1 MALVPDTRTKPH
13 EFQGSMEMTTAGK
26 NAIKAEL
33 DTLRKLA
40 REVIQTSKGKRPLPV
55 KDQRTLRQQ
64 QKRAVEAIVA
74 EIKEL
79 KQLKRRV
86 LQARAPEAMMEKFV
100 P

>member
-1 MALVPDTRTKPH
+1 
-13 EFQGSMEMTTAGK
+13 MTQTGK

-33 DTLRKLA
+33 EALRRLA

-64 QKRAVEAIVA
+64 QRRTVEAIA
-74 EIKEL
+74 TEIT
-79 KQLKRRV
+79 QLKLLRRRV
-86 LQARAPEAMMEKFV
+86 LQARIPDGMAEKLV

>member
-1 MALVPDTRTKPH
+1 
-13 EFQGSMEMTTAGK
+13 MEMTQTGK

-33 DTLRKLA
+33 EALRRLA

-64 QKRAVEAIVA
+64 QKRTVEAIAA
-74 EIKEL
+74 EIS
-79 KQLKRRV
+79 QLKLLRRRV
-86 LQARAPEAMMEKFV
+86 LQARIPDGMVEKLV

>member
-1 MALVPDTRTKPH
+1 
-13 EFQGSMEMTTAGK
+13 MTQTGK

-33 DTLRKLA
+33 EALRRLA

-64 QKRAVEAIVA
+64 QKRTVEAIAA
-74 EIKEL
+74 EIS
-79 KQLKRRV
+79 QLKLLRRRV
-86 LQARAPEAMMEKFV
+86 LQARIPDGMVEKLV

>member
-1 MALVPDTRTKPH
+1 
-13 EFQGSMEMTTAGK
+13 MTQTGK

-33 DTLRKLA
+33 EVLRRLA

-64 QKRAVEAIVA
+64 QKRTVEAIAA
-74 EIKEL
+74 EIT
-79 KQLKRRV
+79 QLKLLRRRV
-86 LQARAPEAMMEKFV
+86 LQARIPDGMAEKLV

>member
-1 MALVPDTRTKPH
+1 
-13 EFQGSMEMTTAGK
+13 MEMTIAGK

-86 LQARAPEAMMEKFV
+86 LQARAPEAMAEKFV

>member
-1 MALVPDTRTKPH
+1 
-13 EFQGSMEMTTAGK
+13 MEMTQTGK

-33 DTLRKLA
+33 EVLRRLA

-64 QKRAVEAIVA
+64 QKRTVEAIAA
-74 EIKEL
+74 EIT
-79 KQLKRRV
+79 QLKLLRRRV
-86 LQARAPEAMMEKFV
+86 LQARIPDGMAEKLV

>member
-1 MALVPDTRTKPH
+1 
-13 EFQGSMEMTTAGK
+13 MEMTQTGK

-33 DTLRKLA
+33 EVLRRLA

-64 QKRAVEAIVA
+64 QKRTVEAIAA
-74 EIKEL
+74 EIT
-79 KQLKRRV
+79 QLKLLRRRV
-86 LQARAPEAMMEKFV
+86 LQARIPDGMTEKLV

>member
-1 MALVPDTRTKPH
+1 
-13 EFQGSMEMTTAGK
+13 MTQTGK

-33 DTLRKLA
+33 EALRRLA

-64 QKRAVEAIVA
+64 QKRTVEAIAA
-74 EIKEL
+74 EIT
-79 KQLKRRV
+79 QLKLLRRRV
-86 LQARAPEAMMEKFV
+86 LQARIPDGMAEKLV

>member
-1 MALVPDTRTKPH
+1 
-13 EFQGSMEMTTAGK
+13 MEMTQTGK

-33 DTLRKLA
+33 EALRRLA

-64 QKRAVEAIVA
+64 QKRTVEAIAA
-74 EIKEL
+74 EIT
-79 KQLKRRV
+79 QLKLLRRRV
-86 LQARAPEAMMEKFV
+86 LQARIPDGMAEKLV